1 MGHDKLSSIA
11 VILHILLF
19 NYMFPQFTNPD
30 YIKRNC
36 FIAKMWLW
44 FAGVHFPLAS
54 LAHWMN
60 HGRQEKQEES

>member
-1 MGHDKLSSIA
+1 
-11 VILHILLF
+11 
-19 NYMFPQFTNPD
+19 MFPQFTNPD